1 MSKTVRD
8 DLERDVTFRFPPRR
22 IVCLCPSLTE
32 TLFALGLD
40 EQVVGRTRYC
50 IHPAQR
56 VQSVTVVGGTRDIDS
71 DRVRALRPDL
81 VIAAREENPEQVV
94 ELLADALPVFV
105 CDVTDYD
112 SALRAVTRLGNLTN
126 RAQQAAALVHGIC
139 AAFAELRPNTT
150 HRVAYLIWR
159 EPYMAVGCG
168 TYIHALLEKCGF
180 ENLCKGLPGRY
191 PEITTGLLR
200 QLAPTWIL
208 LSSEPFPFNE
218 SHFGEL
224 ASQIPAVRVVRVD
237 GEMFSWYGSRMLA
250 AAEYLR
256 KLIRR
261 LDAPLDL

>member
-1 MSKTVRD
+1 MPKTVRD
-8 DLERDVTFRFPPRR
+8 DLQRDVTFRFPPRR

-40 EQVVGRTRYC
+40 RQVIGRTSYC

-56 VQSVTVVGGTRDIDS
+56 VQSVTVVGGTRDVDS

-81 VIAAREENPEQVV
+81 IIAAKEENPQQVV
-94 ELLADALPVFV
+94 QLLADALPVFV
-105 CDVTDYD
+105 CNVADYD
-112 SALRAVTRLGNLTN
+112 SALRAITSLGNLTD
-126 RAQQAAALVHGIC
+126 RVQQAAAVVRRIRT
-139 AAFAELRPNTT
+139 AFAQLRPNAT

-159 EPYMAVGCG
+159 EPYMAAGRG
-168 TYIHALLEKCGF
+168 TYIDALLEKCGLK
-180 ENLCKGLPGRY
+180 NVCKGLSGRY
-191 PEITTGLLR
+191 PEITIELLR
-200 QLAPTWIL
+200 QLRPTWIL

-224 ASQIPAVRVVRVD
+224 ASQIPAARVVRVD
-237 GEMFSWYGSRMLA
+237 GEMFSWYGSHMLA

-256 KLIRR
+256 KLTRR